1 MKKPILL
8 IFTALLAI
16 ITLESFEAGK
26 RRDGTDPGHTGSPGD
41 SLKTCIVCHGGVNE
55 FQAGWITSN
64 IPESGFEPGKTYT
77 ITATNTNL
85 GYNIFGFQVSPQA
98 KDGKLLGEIIV
109 TNKTETKLVGDNKY
123 ITYTVF
129 GVDGQD
135 SKSWNFDW
143 KAPDETVNE
152 VTFYGAFNSNMDGHK
167 FSDKTTTTNLRV
179 FRKGFTSVKETQT
192 NISNWIAYKP
202 FGSNQIHLNGHSND
216 NGLMEVTLYN
226 LQGQKTWSK
235 SFLVQTGKN
244 NISEEI
250 AELPAGIYVLNFNL
264 NGSNLTKKVYLP

>member
-55 FQAGWITSN
+55 FQAGWISSN
-64 IPESGFEPGKTYT
+64 IPESGFEPGKTYN
-77 ITATNTNL
+77 ITATNTNI

-135 SKSWNFDW
+135 SKSWSFDW

-202 FGSNQIHLNGHSND
+202 FGSNQIHLNGHSNE

-250 AELPAGIYVLNFNL
+250 TELPAGIFVLNFNL